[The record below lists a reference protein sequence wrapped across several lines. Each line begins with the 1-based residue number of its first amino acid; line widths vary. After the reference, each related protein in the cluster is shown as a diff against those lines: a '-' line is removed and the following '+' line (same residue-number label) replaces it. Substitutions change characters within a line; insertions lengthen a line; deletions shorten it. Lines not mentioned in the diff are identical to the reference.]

1 MISSRTLLLALVGL
15 NLVVF
20 LVLVGALPGTE
31 SDERDPARL
40 ERQIAPDK
48 LERIRP
54 SSEPRSQLPG
64 NSEPDNVP
72 LTSTRESADSAPQ
85 AGNELAAQSPDVQTS
100 LTPSEAA
107 SASLTTAQ
115 DEGAGVP
122 GLSAAAGQLARGNTP
137 VTGVASANSTTSTA
151 LRTDLADEPASDPFA
166 TDPSDAAGSLTSPSV
181 PADDTLTARVNCVL
195 FPETDYL
202 SARRQIE
209 LFAPSLARTGLKR
222 LDGGSYLVFLDPM
235 ATKED
240 AERRRDELVASGLST
255 AQVITSGLL
264 KNGVQL
270 GLVRTAQAAE
280 SRRLALLEQGIE
292 EARIGPLSVTT
303 SRYRAQMWADTALI
317 EQSVRPA
324 ARQAGLTLEPCE

>member
-1 MISSRTLLLALVGL
+1 MISSRTLLLALAGL
-15 NLVVF
+15 NLLVF

-31 SDERDPARL
+31 NDERDPARL
-40 ERQIAPDK
+40 ERQIAPEK

-54 SSEPRSQLPG
+54 SSEPISQLPG
-64 NSEPDNVP
+64 ISPGNPASESGLPAVAQRQGGPIDLVP
-72 LTSTRESADSAPQ
+72 VDQANESFT
-85 AGNELAAQSPDVQTS
+85 AAQDAGV
-100 LTPSEAA
+100 
-107 SASLTTAQ
+107 
-115 DEGAGVP
+115 GVP
-122 GLSAAAGQLARGNTP
+122 GLSAAAGQLARSNTP
-137 VTGVASANSTTSTA
+137 VTDVGSVTTNTA
-151 LRTDLADEPASDPFA
+151 LTADLADHPSFGPSTANASGASESP
-166 TDPSDAAGSLTSPSV
+166 PSQV
-181 PADDTLTARVNCVL
+181 RPADDSLTARVNCVL

-209 LFAPSLARTGLKR
+209 QFAPSLARTGLKR

-235 ATKED
+235 ASKEV
-240 AERRRDELVASGLST
+240 AEQRRDELIASGLST
-255 AQVITSGLL
+255 AQVITAGLL

-270 GLVRTAQAAE
+270 GLVRTAEAAE

-324 ARQAGLTLEPCE
+324 ARQANLTLEPCESGV